1 MAKTPQRGSCL
12 DLIFAVYAPPCLVQ
26 PAKFLL
32 PKTFFYILLHKK
44 NRFPHLPGEGL

>member
-12 DLIFAVYAPPCLVQ
+12 DLIFAVYPPRLVQ

-32 PKTFFYILLHKK
+32 PKTLFYILLQKK